1 MARIKYPKDFLNQTE
16 LFKTMKAKH
25 DEDPANSPI
34 TPFLTQMGID
44 LDKDDTNTDKALEND
59 TLYNKTY
66 KKGEDYT
73 QDRNNLFNPVLK
85 NMKSELQF
93 LKKLYV
99 ENTKELG
106 QWGAQVDEERIVYP
120 TDFLQLTQL
129 FKDVHAKHH
138 SFPAGSS
145 PLALFLVQNEIDI
158 NADLVKTTKAEAR
171 HNKKEQ
177 AKRDAEKYSE
187 LRDKLFKP
195 VMAHVRM
202 IAQYLKGLY
211 VGNPKELGNWSYTV
225 DDSPRNPRT
234 RTVTIVAG
242 STRTIIAIK
251 LLSEVKNSGK
261 TELLLHKGRT
271 AGKEPVALPVA
282 GKFTIRRGWGTLS
295 VENEN
300 QRENGKISYKTTN
313 IGAG

>member
-16 LFKTMKAKH
+16 LFKIIKAKH
-25 DEDPANSPI
+25 DEDPLTSPI
-34 TPFLTQMGID
+34 TPFLTQTGID
-44 LDKDDTNTDKALEND
+44 MDKDDTNTDKALEND
-59 TLYNKTY
+59 TLYDKND

-73 QDRNNLFNPVLK
+73 QERNNLFRPVAKRLRD
-85 NMKSELQF
+85 ELQF
-93 LKKLYV
+93 LKKLYAD
-99 ENTKELG
+99 NPKELG
-106 QWGAQVDEERIVYP
+106 SWGAQVDDERIVYP
-120 TDFLQLTQL
+120 TDFLLHTQL
-129 FKDVHAKHH
+129 FKDVHTKHH

-145 PLALFLVQNEIDI
+145 PLALFLVQNNIDI
-158 NADLVKTTKAEAR
+158 DADLVKTTKAEAK

-211 VGNPKELGNWSYTV
+211 VGNPKELGDWGYTV

-234 RTVTIVAG
+234 RTVTIAAG

-271 AGKEPVALPVA
+271 AGTEPMVLPVA

-295 VENEN
+295 VVNEN

-313 IGAG
+313 IGRI

>member
-16 LFKTMKAKH
+16 LFKIIKAKH
-25 DEDPANSPI
+25 DEDPLTSPI
-34 TPFLTQMGID
+34 TPFLSQTGID
-44 LDKDDTNTDKALEND
+44 MDKDDTNTDKALKND
-59 TLYNKTY
+59 TLYDKTD

-106 QWGAQVDEERIVYP
+106 HWGAQVDEERVVYP
-120 TDFLQLTQL
+120 TDFLLLTQL
-129 FKDVHAKHH
+129 FKDVHAKHQ

-145 PLALFLVQNEIDI
+145 PLALFLVQNDIDI
-158 NADLVKTTKAEAR
+158 DADLVKTTKAETK
-171 HNKKEQ
+171 HDKKEQ

-187 LRDKLFKP
+187 LRDKFFNP

-202 IAQYLKGLY
+202 IAQYLKSLY
-211 VGNPKELGNWSYTV
+211 VDNPKELGDWGYTV
-225 DDSPRNPRT
+225 DDSPRKPRF
-234 RTVTIVAG
+234 RTTTIAAG
-242 STRTIIAIK
+242 STRSLRGIK
-251 LLSEVKNSGK
+251 LLSKVENSGAVG
-261 TELLLHKGRT
+261 LLLHKGKT
-271 AGKEPVALPVA
+271 AGKEPVVLPVA
-282 GKFTIRRGWGTLS
+282 GKFTIRRGWGILR